1 MKGKQNWTLALI
13 AVLTFGAGEVV
24 GQTEGR
30 ELGPRGGIDA
40 AIVISMRDRLELD
53 DEQIGHLDAWR
64 GEQVARRNEERAGMQ
79 EMRSQLRAGQIERSE
94 VMAYMEQ
101 RRDVVRASGE
111 QSRVRLEGILNVSQL
126 QAYDSVVRERRAF
139 AKGRASAMRGTRGG
153 VRGGRMGIRGDRS
166 RLRVVHHRVRG
177 RLGRRGDGPGFRG
190 GRGWSRQDVRFRR
203 GPRGEDLRP
212 GQGLQPEMEL
222 GPEGDTVLDPHGV
235 LEPT

>member
-1 MKGKQNWTLALI
+1 MKGKQTWTLPLV
-13 AVLTFGAGEVV
+13 AVLTLGAGEVA
-24 GQTEGR
+24 GQSERR
-30 ELGPRGGIDA
+30 ERGPRGGIDA
-40 AIVISMRDRLELD
+40 EIVMSMRDRLELD

-101 RRDVVRASGE
+101 RRDAVRASGE
-111 QSRVRLEGILNVSQL
+111 DSRARLEGILNASQL

-153 VRGGRMGIRGDRS
+153 IRGGRMGIRGDRS
-166 RLRVVHHRVRG
+166 RLRAGRHGVRG